1 VYAPSIVQYDTF
13 ESPRILC
20 SNRLVRKVRDCPGS
34 IYVGTPMCIAVYGSY
49 FPRQQFLYFL
59 PLPQG
64 HGSLRPSLLPART
77 IGLALPEAASW

>member
-49 FPRQQFLYFL
+49 FP